1 MHWLTIATLALLLVF
16 AVAGWRA
23 GLIRRV
29 LEFVGMVA
37 SVLLASRYCFLAADW
52 LQDTAGLE
60 DRWARPLGWLL
71 VFAALLLVAKLAA
84 WSLAKALRVSVL
96 GWVDRWGGALLGMLI
111 GVLVCSVLL
120 MLACRITGDD
130 DLAKQ
135 VRSDPVTRIVHGAAP
150 TLYAFVVR
158 GDHEDL
164 ERLWQRAR
172 DGFEELPDPG
182 EAASSLREAVSDRLD
197 EDRE

>member
-1 MHWLTIATLALLLVF
+1 MHWLTIATLALLFVF

-37 SVLLASRYCFLAADW
+37 SVLLASRYGFLAADW
-52 LQDTAGLE
+52 LQDATGLTDRLAG
-60 DRWARPLGWLL
+60 PVGWIL
-71 VFAALLLVAKLAA
+71 VFAALLVVTRLLA

-96 GWVDRWGGALLGMLI
+96 GWVDRWGGALLGVGI

-120 MLACRITGDD
+120 MLVCRIPGDGR
-130 DLAKQ
+130 LAEQ
-135 VRSDPVTRIVHGAAP
+135 VRDDPVTRVVHGAAP
-150 TLYAFVVR
+150 ALYALVVR
-158 GDHEDL
+158 GDNDDL

-172 DGFEELPDPG
+172 EGLEDLPDAG
-182 EAASSLREAVSDRLD
+182 EAVDAVRESVGDRLD
-197 EDRE
+197 DGE

>member
-16 AVAGWRA
+16 AIAGWRA

-37 SVLLASRYCFLAADW
+37 SVLLASRFGFLAADW
-52 LQDTAGLE
+52 LQDLTGLE
-60 DRWARPLGWLL
+60 DRLARPLGWLL
-71 VFAALLLVAKLAA
+71 VFIVLLIVTRVLA
-84 WSLAKALRVSVL
+84 WLLAKALRVSVL
-96 GWVDRWGGALLGMLI
+96 GWVDRWGGALLGVLI

-120 MLACRITGDD
+120 MLVCRVTGDD
-130 DLAKQ
+130 DLAEQ
-135 VRSDPVTRIVHGAAP
+135 VRSDPVTRVVHSAAP
-150 TLYAFVVR
+150 ALYALVAR

-172 DGFEELPDPG
+172 EGIDELPDPG
-182 EAASSLREAVSDRLD
+182 EAASSLRDAVGDRLD
-197 EDRE
+197 DRE

>member
-16 AVAGWRA
+16 AIAGWRA

-37 SVLLASRYCFLAADW
+37 SVLLASRFGFLAADW
-52 LQDTAGLE
+52 LQDLTGLE
-60 DRWARPLGWLL
+60 DRLARPLGWLL
-71 VFAALLLVAKLAA
+71 VFIVLLIGTRVLA
-84 WSLAKALRVSVL
+84 WLLAKALRVSVL
-96 GWVDRWGGALLGMLI
+96 GWVDRWGGALLGVLI

-120 MLACRITGDD
+120 MLVCRVTGDD
-130 DLAKQ
+130 DLAEQ
-135 VRSDPVTRIVHGAAP
+135 VRSDPVTRVVHSAAP
-150 TLYAFVVR
+150 ALYALVAR

-172 DGFEELPDPG
+172 EGIDELPDPG
-182 EAASSLREAVSDRLD
+182 EAASSLRDAVGDRLD
-197 EDRE
+197 DRE

>member
-16 AVAGWRA
+16 AIAGWRA

-37 SVLLASRYCFLAADW
+37 SVLLASRFGFLAAAW
-52 LQDTAGLE
+52 LQDLTGLE
-60 DRWARPLGWLL
+60 DRLARPLGWLL
-71 VFAALLLVAKLAA
+71 VFIVLLIVTRVLA
-84 WSLAKALRVSVL
+84 WLLAKALRVSVL
-96 GWVDRWGGALLGMLI
+96 GWVDRWGGALLGVLI

-120 MLACRITGDD
+120 MLVCRVTGDD
-130 DLAKQ
+130 DLAEQ
-135 VRSDPVTRIVHGAAP
+135 VRSDPVTRVVHSAAP
-150 TLYAFVVR
+150 ALYALVAR

-172 DGFEELPDPG
+172 EGIDELPDPG
-182 EAASSLREAVSDRLD
+182 EAASSLRDAVGDRLD
-197 EDRE
+197 DRE